1 MGYYDGNLGYSKE
14 FEVKG
19 IKETIDV
26 FKQLADEIGDK
37 KATSKIL
44 LPALKMA
51 IQPVLYT
58 AKMLAPRDTH
68 KLADSLISYVKRPS
82 SKDKRSKYISN
93 TDAVIAKVEVKPI
106 SARERNEFKATRKS
120 LASKGIKVSAKQFY
134 EGRGRFYDARA
145 IANEFGTAN
154 RAAKPFLRP
163 AMESQASTVVDLL
176 ALTINQKILQYRS
189 KTVK

>member
-1 MGYYDGNLGYSKE
+1 MMAMYE
-14 FEVKG
+14 QQFEVKG
-19 IKETIDV
+19 IKETLDV

-37 KATSKIL
+37 KATSKVL

-68 KLADSLISYVKRPS
+68 QLADSLIAYVKRPS
-82 SKDKRSKYISN
+82 SKDKRSKYVSN

-106 SARERNEFKATRKS
+106 SPKERNEFRATKKS
-120 LASKGIKVSAKQFY
+120 LASKGIKVSAKKFY

-145 IANEFGTAN
+145 IANEFGTKN